1 VIDRATL
8 GDPRLVGFIASSGL
22 CVVGW
27 VLGALIRGS
36 TTMIPAH
43 YHAAI
48 GAVTVAFMTVSWPL
62 LEALGIRAKD
72 RLSLRLIPWQPA
84 VFGVGQAL
92 FAVGFAIAGTEGT
105 ARKVFGH
112 EQQVRTPVQSLGLG
126 VMGIGSAL
134 AIGAGVLFLVI
145 VAAAW
150 LGRESR
156 VPIAVPRRLE
166 PQPSGGPHV

>member
-1 VIDRATL
+1 
-8 GDPRLVGFIASSGL
+8 
-22 CVVGW
+22 VVGW

-62 LEALGIRAKD
+62 LEALGIRAKG

-84 VFGVGQAL
+84 VFGLGQAL

-112 EQQVRTPVQSLGLG
+112 EQQVKTLTQRLGLG
-126 VMGIGSAL
+126 VMGIGGAL
-134 AIGAGVLFLVI
+134 AIGAGVLFLII
-145 VAAAW
+145 VTLAW
-150 LGRESR
+150 LGRDR
-156 VPIAVPRRLE
+156 RAPIAYPRRL
-166 PQPSGGPHV
+166 QPSGGTHV